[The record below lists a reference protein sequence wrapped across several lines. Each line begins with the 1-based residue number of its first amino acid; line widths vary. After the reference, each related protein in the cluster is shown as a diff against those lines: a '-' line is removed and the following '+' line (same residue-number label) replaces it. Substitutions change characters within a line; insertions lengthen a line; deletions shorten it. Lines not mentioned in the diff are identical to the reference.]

1 VYHQH
6 EWSFERQIRKL
17 TGRASPNESIEA
29 ADELRDKLVD
39 IIEPSKHLNNI
50 CTGVGIFLVEYSA

>member
-1 VYHQH
+1 MYHQH
-6 EWSFERQIRKL
+6 EWYFERDVRKL

-39 IIEPSKHLNNI
+39 SIKPGKHLNHI
-50 CTGVGIFLVEYSA
+50 CTGVGIFLVQYSA

>member
-1 VYHQH
+1 M
-6 EWSFERQIRKL
+6 L

-39 IIEPSKHLNNI
+39 IIKPSKHFNHI
-50 CTGVGIFLVEYSA
+50 CTGIGVFFVEYSAQESSEGL